1 MKWLRKLFFFISLC
15 KSDGIL
21 QADPSWLVDFF
32 SSSLRSTCFDIW
44 PEKNILQTEIIFF
57 LSPKMAWG
65 TYDIIYCYLK
75 LTFWKYVRVVILY
88 LYNIDQENIY

>member
-1 MKWLRKLFFFISLC
+1 
-15 KSDGIL
+15 
-21 QADPSWLVDFF
+21 
-32 SSSLRSTCFDIW
+32 
-44 PEKNILQTEIIFF
+44 
-57 LSPKMAWG
+57 MAWG